1 MAFTAVSSLTPILE
15 KQDTKVIEKKD
26 PNPDDDCPCGSGK
39 KFKDCC
45 GKK

>member
-1 MAFTAVSSLTPILE
+1 MASCCGSKKTPA
-15 KQDTKVIEKKD
+15 
-26 PNPDDDCPCGSGK
+26 PNDACPCGSGK